1 MFTKRLAV
9 EEKESLAQDR
19 VGREGSVQ
27 GCVWKKEIPEQSE
40 KVGCWYLR
48 EVVRV
53 DGNTGQADLQV
64 SLRRH
69 QDGHQQAP
77 SGVSG

>member
-1 MFTKRLAV
+1 MFTKRLSV
-9 EEKESLAQDR
+9 EEKDSLAQDR

-48 EVVRV
+48 EVVRMATRARLTSRSRS
-53 DGNTGQADLQV
+53 DG
-64 SLRRH
+64 H
-69 QDGHQQAP
+69 QDGHQQGP
-77 SGVSG
+77 SGVLG